1 MKPVAAKGFF
11 RGAAALGSAAIHGDM
26 AARRDGLGG
35 RLSIG
40 SAIRGCSQA
49 CGGAA
54 ARENPYR
61 AAKSADKKAGRSPE
75 TGKFCGG
82 QPRK

>member
-1 MKPVAAKGFF
+1 
-11 RGAAALGSAAIHGDM
+11 M
-26 AARRDGLGG
+26 AARRDGFGG

-40 SAIRGCSQA
+40 EAARAGTVAAHRGVIACGSQA
-49 CGGAA
+49 DAA
-54 ARENPYR
+54 ARESLYR
-61 AAKSADKKAGRSPE
+61 AAKSADKKAGRVPE